1 MGSGLKSRKKK
12 QSYQLPHYLASEE
25 ELTWRDYCV
34 RNDIRISPMGIYK
47 DPNNW
52 HIEVR
57 LGPYTK
63 GEKGYVSPNV
73 YDRKNIWKEYYLMCK
88 YYYDKHTRRI

>member
-1 MGSGLKSRKKK
+1 MGSGLKSRKKRDNY
-12 QSYQLPHYLASEE
+12 SLPHYLASEE

-52 HIEVR
+52 HIAVSYTHLTLPTNREV
-57 LGPYTK
+57 
-63 GEKGYVSPNV
+63 
-73 YDRKNIWKEYYLMCK
+73 
-88 YYYDKHTRRI
+88 

>member
-47 DPNNW
+47 DPDNW
-52 HIEVR
+52 HIEV
-57 LGPYTK
+57 L
-63 GEKGYVSPNV
+63 SL
-73 YDRKNIWKEYYLMCK
+73 I
-88 YYYDKHTRRI
+88 HI

>member
-47 DPNNW
+47 DPDNW
-52 HIEVR
+52 LSLIHI
-57 LGPYTK
+57 
-63 GEKGYVSPNV
+63 
-73 YDRKNIWKEYYLMCK
+73 
-88 YYYDKHTRRI
+88 